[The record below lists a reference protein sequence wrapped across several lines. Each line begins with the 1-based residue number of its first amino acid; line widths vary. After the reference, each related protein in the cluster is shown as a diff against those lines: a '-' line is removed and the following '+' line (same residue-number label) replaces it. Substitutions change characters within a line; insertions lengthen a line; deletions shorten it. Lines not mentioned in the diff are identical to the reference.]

1 MRLPPA
7 RGPVSDRLIGT
18 LPTPPSR
25 AHPAPGPL
33 PDRDASGAAADEDL
47 QLALHV
53 CYELHYRG
61 WEGVP
66 DEWEWDPGLLAFR
79 ASLERWFEADLRTG
93 VAAPLLHGT
102 DTGPGTVG
110 IAEAL
115 KRLTEQE
122 YGPPLAAHLQRDA
135 DAEEFREF
143 VIHRSVY
150 QLKEGDPHV
159 WAVPRIAGPAKAA
172 LVEILADE
180 YGGGRAE
187 RMHAE
192 LFRRTMRG
200 LGLADTYGHYLAR
213 VPAVTLATSNA
224 ISLFGLHRRLRG
236 ALVGH
241 LAAFEMTSSLPNRRY
256 GNGLRR
262 IGGTPADTDFYDE
275 HVTADAVHEQI
286 AAHDVCGALV
296 GAEPALTEDVLFGA
310 ACALALDA
318 RMAEHLLGHWRQGV
332 SSLLTGGRPRMSE
345 V

>member
-25 AHPAPGPL
+25 AHPALTPL
-33 PDRDASGAAADEDL
+33 TGRGASGAAADEDL

-66 DEWEWDPGLLAFR
+66 EEWEWDPGLLALR
-79 ASLERWFEADLRTG
+79 ASLEQRFEKDLRTR
-93 VAAPLLHGT
+93 VAAPLLRDA
-102 DTGPGTVG
+102 DTGRG

-115 KRLTEQE
+115 QRLTEQE
-122 YGPPLAAHLQRDA
+122 HGPPLAAHLQRDA
-135 DAEEFREF
+135 NAEEFREF
-143 VIHRSVY
+143 VIHRSLY
-150 QLKEGDPHV
+150 QLKEGDPHA
-159 WAVPRIAGPAKAA
+159 WGIPRLAGPAKAA

-200 LGLADTYGHYLAR
+200 LGLEDAYGHYLAR

-262 IGGTPADTDFYDE
+262 IGGTPADTAFYDE

-296 GAEPALTEDVLFGA
+296 QAEPALTEDVLFGA

-318 RMAEHLLGHWRQGV
+318 RMFEHLLSRWRQGV
-332 SSLLTGGRPRMSE
+332 SSLLTESRRCVSE

>member
-25 AHPAPGPL
+25 ARTALDPL

-66 DEWEWDPGLLAFR
+66 EEWEWDPGLLALR
-79 ASLERWFEADLRTG
+79 ASLEQRFEQDLRTG
-93 VAAPLLHGT
+93 VAAPLLRDA
-102 DTGPGTVG
+102 DTGHG

-122 YGPPLAAHLQRDA
+122 HGPPLAAHLQRDA

-143 VIHRSVY
+143 VIHRSLY
-150 QLKEGDPHV
+150 QLKEGDPHA
-159 WAVPRIAGPAKAA
+159 WAVPRLAGPPKAA

-200 LGLADTYGHYLAR
+200 LGLEDAYGHYLPR

-262 IGGTPADTDFYDE
+262 IGGTPADTAFYDE

-296 GAEPALTEDVLFGA
+296 RAEPALTADVLFGA

-318 RMAEHLLGHWRQGV
+318 RMAAHLLSRWRQGV
-332 SSLLTGGRPRMSE
+332 SSLLTESRPRVSE